1 MPGVRPGAGV
11 SAWRGGITRAESR
24 RATDSRGRRRAGII
38 RAEGGRVTDSHRRMR
53 MKKRRIVY
61 CLTGVCIL
69 AALAVTFLCVYINKP
84 GTVSYEFENTPGNNI
99 VMEID
104 QIRGA
109 EYEIVPLLDMII
121 SEPSPD
127 WGIDVY
133 LGDGASSLYFYAS
146 RSPGGYEG
154 VYGGEPQILESV
166 AVGGRQLRLVES
178 GTYIEGDY
186 RIASR
191 DGNPFCYGVRLCIE
205 RSVWEKDKEKI
216 IRLIE
221 SARVR

>member
-1 MPGVRPGAGV
+1 M
-11 SAWRGGITRAESR
+11 
-24 RATDSRGRRRAGII
+24 
-38 RAEGGRVTDSHRRMR
+38 DSHRRMR

-61 CLTGVCIL
+61 CPTCICIL
-69 AALAVTFLCVYINKP
+69 AALAVIFLCVYINKP

-191 DGNPFCYGVRLCIE
+191 GGNPFCYGVHLYIE
-205 RSVWEKDKEKI
+205 KSVWECVD
-216 IRLIE
+216 R
-221 SARVR
+221 RVCAGRTGKNRY

>member
-1 MPGVRPGAGV
+1 
-11 SAWRGGITRAESR
+11 
-24 RATDSRGRRRAGII
+24 
-38 RAEGGRVTDSHRRMR
+38 

-61 CLTGVCIL
+61 CLTGICIL
-69 AALAVTFLCVYINKP
+69 AALAVTFFLCVYINKP

-109 EYEIVPLLDMII
+109 EYEIVPLLDIMLFD

-133 LGDGASSLYFYAS
+133 LWDGSSSLYFYAS

-154 VYGGEPQILESV
+154 VYDGEPQILESV
-166 AVGGRQLRLVES
+166 AVGGRQLRLVER

-186 RIASR
+186 RIASG
-191 DGNPFCYGVRLCIE
+191 DGNPFCYGVSLYIE
-205 RSVWEKDKEKI
+205 KSVWEKDKGKI

>member
-1 MPGVRPGAGV
+1 MARENMEDG
-11 SAWRGGITRAESR
+11 
-24 RATDSRGRRRAGII
+24 
-38 RAEGGRVTDSHRRMR
+38 

-61 CLTGVCIL
+61 CLTGLCIL
-69 AALAVTFLCVYINKP
+69 ATLAVIFLCVYTGKS

-104 QIRGA
+104 RIREA
-109 EYEIVPLLDMII
+109 EYEIVPLLDMMSFD

-133 LGDGASSLYFYAS
+133 LGDRSSNLYFYAS

-154 VYGGEPQILESV
+154 VYAGEPQILESV

-178 GTYIEGDY
+178 GEYIEGDY
-186 RIASR
+186 RIASG
-191 DGNPFCYGVRLCIE
+191 DGNPFCYGVRLYIE
-205 RSVWEKDKEKI
+205 RTAWEKDRKRI

-221 SARVR
+221 SAQVR

>member
-1 MPGVRPGAGV
+1 M

-154 VYGGEPQILESV
+154 VYGGGPQ
-166 AVGGRQLRLVES
+166 
-178 GTYIEGDY
+178 IEGDY
-186 RIASR
+186 RIASG
-191 DGNPFCYGVRLCIE
+191 DGNPFCYGVSLYIE
-205 RSVWEKDKEKI
+205 KSVWEKDKEKI